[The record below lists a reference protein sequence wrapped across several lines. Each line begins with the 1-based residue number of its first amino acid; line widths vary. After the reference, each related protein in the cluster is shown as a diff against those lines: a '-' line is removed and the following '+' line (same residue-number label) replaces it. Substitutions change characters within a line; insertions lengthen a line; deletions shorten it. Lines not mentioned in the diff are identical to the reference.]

1 MTAKI
6 IDNPAYRDRVSVF
19 KDRFEAGK
27 LLAVKLREYAGNRN
41 AIVLAV
47 PAGGVPVGYT
57 VAKELAVP
65 FDIIVV
71 RKVQIP
77 GITEAGF
84 GAVTWDGKIF
94 LNEDLAKELDLKEEE
109 IKKSILDTK
118 RNIEERLRKFRRDEP
133 MPNLEDKI
141 VVLVDDGLASGF
153 TMLAAARSVKD
164 RIPRKVVVAIPT
176 GSLGAVELL
185 EPEVDEI
192 ICLNIRSGSSF
203 AVADAYENWYDL
215 ADEEVLEILQEK
227 GQYP

>member
-6 IDNPAYRDRVSVF
+6 IDKPAYRDRVSVF

-27 LLAVKLREYAGNRN
+27 LLAVELREYSGNIN

-47 PAGGVPVGYT
+47 PAGGVPVGYV
-57 VAKELAVP
+57 VAKEIAVP
-65 FDIIVV
+65 LDIVVV

-94 LNEDLAKELDLKEEE
+94 LNEELAKELGLKEEE
-109 IKKSILDTK
+109 IKKSISDTK
-118 RNIEERLRKFRRDEP
+118 RNIEERLRKFKRDEP

-141 VVLVDDGLASGF
+141 VILVDDGLASGF
-153 TMLAAARSVKD
+153 TMLAAARSVKN
-164 RIPRKVVVAIPT
+164 RRPRKVVVAVPT

-185 EPEVDEI
+185 EQEVDEVV
-192 ICLNIRSGSSF
+192 CLNIRSGSSF

-215 ADEEVLEILQEK
+215 ADEEVLKILQEK
-227 GQYP
+227 KQYP